1 VSLQASI
8 LGVGVVSNLGIGHQA
23 FAQGFA
29 ATDTPSAIPALN
41 PKDYMTLSTQCLDQA
56 SAIAL
61 ICARLALDDA
71 AIDTKAQQGTRI
83 GLVLGTAYGNFS
95 VIKDYA
101 TLKSPSPLRFV
112 HSFINTPAG
121 LVSKVLGVRGPHVL
135 LCSGELAAL
144 QSIRYA
150 TWLLA
155 SHKADVVLCGGID
168 SVPSNQKVLQGGGG
182 LLILGKSIEYDN
194 KPRLLAHAS
203 FVHKALY
210 TVISK
215 TLTQAVQ
222 RANCQL
228 AEVDT
233 VIIATASE
241 QPSYS
246 DIQQVISQLGL
257 ATAKWVDLNK
267 RVGFVG
273 AGIGGIGA
281 VLSIILAEETN
292 NPIVLLGIKEHECSC
307 LIFASNNPSPMLRTQ

>member
-8 LGVGVVSNLGIGHQA
+8 LGVGVVANLGIGHQA

-168 SVPSNQKVLQGGGG
+168 SVPSTTDQKVVQGGGG
-182 LLILGKSIEYDN
+182 LLVLGKRLEYDN
-194 KPRLLAHAS
+194 NPRLLAHAS
-203 FVHKALY
+203 FVHKELY

-215 TLTQAVQ
+215 TLTQAAQ

-228 AEVDT
+228 AKIDT
-233 VIIATASE
+233 IIIATESD

-246 DIQQVISQLGL
+246 NIQQVMSQLGL
-257 ATAKWVDLNK
+257 STAKWIDLNK
-267 RVGFVG
+267 RVGSVS

-281 VLSIILAEETN
+281 VLSIILAEETD

-307 LIFASNNPSPMLRTQ
+307 LIFASNNPPPLC